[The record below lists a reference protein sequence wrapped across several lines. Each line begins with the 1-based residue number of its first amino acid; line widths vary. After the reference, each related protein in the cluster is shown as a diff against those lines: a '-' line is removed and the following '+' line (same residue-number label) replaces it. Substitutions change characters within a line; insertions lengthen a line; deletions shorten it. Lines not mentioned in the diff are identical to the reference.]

1 MILVRNK
8 STRKMFI
15 CMKNRMKCMRKRK
28 TTQKKIE
35 YEDLY
40 EVQKVKVHNDYQNTS
55 SNEHIQ
61 VEEPV
66 INVFEELV
74 DPDGNKNELQVKHE
88 VKHRSIS
95 PNVP

>member
-1 MILVRNK
+1 
-8 STRKMFI
+8 MFI

-88 VKHRSIS
+88 VKQRSIS